1 MIYKKPEIK
10 SYSEEDFLIVPT
22 CQYTGSLNI
31 TFRQTAM
38 LNRPAME
45 LKIHNYK
52 HPEQKLVKLA

>member
-1 MIYKKPEIK
+1 MFYIKPVLK
-10 SYSEEDFLIVPT
+10 SNIEEDFLAVAS
-22 CQYTGSLNI
+22 CQYTGSLQI

-52 HPEQKLVKLA
+52 HPEQVLVNLG